1 MVLRGGQPLGGIF
14 HGGILSLPLEYPIDS
29 LRVKNATRQKGMT
42 MYFEKRHIREATVL
56 DCFGKFCEEDHDRFM
71 ETLESLHKEGCRY
84 LVVNLTS
91 VYQISESISG
101 LFKFAHE
108 YFSVDDG
115 HIGLVSPLSSV
126 RQTLDRAEVSSLI
139 PTYLTVYDSLHRRQ
153 AILNKSLTL
162 NGSSP
167 DPAHPMNEEEA
178 PRSQN
183 KQTAD
188 NMVGVTE

>member
-1 MVLRGGQPLGGIF
+1 MMIV
-14 HGGILSLPLEYPIDS
+14 
-29 LRVKNATRQKGMT
+29 
-42 MYFEKRHIREATVL
+42 
-56 DCFGKFCEEDHDRFM
+56 
-71 ETLESLHKEGCRY
+71 EGCRY

-139 PTYLTVYDSLHRRQ
+139 PPYLTVYDSLHRRQ
-153 AILNKSLTL
+153 AILNTALPTE
-162 NGSSP
+162 GSSSDLP
-167 DPAHPMNEEEA
+167 RQTNEAEETAPANQH
-178 PRSQN
+178 
-183 KQTAD
+183 TAED
-188 NMVGVTE
+188 MVGVTE